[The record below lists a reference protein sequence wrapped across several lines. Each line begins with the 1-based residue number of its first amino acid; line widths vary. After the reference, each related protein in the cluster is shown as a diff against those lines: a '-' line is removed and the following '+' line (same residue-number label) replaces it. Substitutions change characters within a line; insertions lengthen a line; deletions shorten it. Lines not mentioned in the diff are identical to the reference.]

1 MAFPE
6 RKRGKVPGR
15 DKVGGRAEPGRGSGT
30 PGFVWVSGAASCMVG
45 APGVRP
51 HPAPRSHGPWGSSSR
66 CCGSSFPEG
75 PAGPGPWGKRV
86 NQGET
91 EGGRGWREERKRKEN
106 DEGKKNKRKKQK
118 EVEMRRSRE
127 TDRDSPGPG
136 QRSERCFLEASGA
149 DHTGPLPPKEDS
161 WGGGGAWGL

>member
-1 MAFPE
+1 MGAKGVGLKGPIRTGVWPGRWVGPARAGQWGWGRGLGCSSEAQKTREGRTLMAFPE

-30 PGFVWVSGAASCMVG
+30 PGFVWVSGAASCVVG

-66 CCGSSFPEG
+66 YCGSSFPEG

-86 NQGET
+86 NQG
-91 EGGRGWREERKRKEN
+91 GDRGRERMERGEKEKRE
-106 DEGKKNKRKKQK
+106 
-118 EVEMRRSRE
+118 
-127 TDRDSPGPG
+127 
-136 QRSERCFLEASGA
+136 
-149 DHTGPLPPKEDS
+149 
-161 WGGGGAWGL
+161 